1 MLSFIPN
8 AITNPWLKQNL
19 NILMPTS
26 TTNKKS
32 QFSTNFQ
39 QFSNLDLAT
48 VRLACI
54 PYKNS
59 DESPLSSQF
68 IEKLIA
74 HHKDWFQVF
83 IWKSFLRLMRSY
95 CTFRRKRQARTGP
108 AVWLSAT
115 SSPSTYSLID
125 ISMHIH
131 TVIQTYVPTL
141 WYSHMYSLYV
151 FKYSLGQADLRTHPV
166 IQILLQIKL
175 ERNRETIDFIFNGFV
190 PMLPMPPI

>member
-8 AITNPWLKQNL
+8 AKTNPWLKQNL
-19 NILMPTS
+19 NILMPPS
-26 TTNKKS
+26 PTNKKS

-48 VRLACI
+48 VRLPCI

-125 ISMHIH
+125 ISIHIH
-131 TVIQTYVPTL
+131 TVIQTYVLTL
-141 WYSHMYSLYV
+141 WYSHMYSLYDIA
-151 FKYSLGQADLRTHPV
+151 LHTHSM
-166 IQILLQIKL
+166 I
-175 ERNRETIDFIFNGFV
+175 
-190 PMLPMPPI
+190 

>member
-1 MLSFIPN
+1 MTSLMYNPISFLLSHQLQIFYLSPLFLSTSNFLSLSIFPIKFIFPIALYQFQISLLHLPYLNMLSFITN
-8 AITNPWLKQNL
+8 AIANPWLKQNL

-26 TTNKKS
+26 PTNKKS

-83 IWKSFLRLMRSY
+83 IWKSFLSLMRSY
-95 CTFRRKRQARTGP
+95 CTFRRKR
-108 AVWLSAT
+108 
-115 SSPSTYSLID
+115 
-125 ISMHIH
+125 
-131 TVIQTYVPTL
+131 
-141 WYSHMYSLYV
+141 
-151 FKYSLGQADLRTHPV
+151 
-166 IQILLQIKL
+166 
-175 ERNRETIDFIFNGFV
+175 
-190 PMLPMPPI
+190 